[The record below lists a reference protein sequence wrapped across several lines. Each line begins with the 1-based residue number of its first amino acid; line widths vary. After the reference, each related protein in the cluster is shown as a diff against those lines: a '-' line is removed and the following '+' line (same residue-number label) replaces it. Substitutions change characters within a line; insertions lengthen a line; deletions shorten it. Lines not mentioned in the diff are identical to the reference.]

1 MMSAT
6 YNNQIEIVIF
16 TNNKRKSDKAPHET
30 GTVTFPDGTKYE
42 VALWNRISKAGNPFK
57 SGTLKLDNGRY
68 NNDQGSGAGA
78 PQVPTTPTGGVKV
91 DF

>member
-1 MMSAT
+1 MSAT

-16 TNNKRKSDKAPHET
+16 QNNKRKSDKAPHET

-42 VALWNRISKAGNPFK
+42 VAIWNKVSKAGNPFK
-57 SGTLKLDNGRY
+57 SGLLKLQTGERGTQEPNSER
-68 NNDQGSGAGA
+68 SGGYQPAN
-78 PQVPTTPTGGVKV
+78 V

>member
-1 MMSAT
+1 MSAT

-16 TNNKRKSDKAPHET
+16 SNNKRSSDKAPHET

-42 VALWNRISKAGNPFK
+42 VAIWNRVSKNGNPFK
-57 SGTLKLDNGRY
+57 SGVLRLPNPQYAGSQSNSAPAQQSNGAV
-68 NNDQGSGAGA
+68 N
-78 PQVPTTPTGGVKV
+78 V

>member
-1 MMSAT
+1 MSAT

-16 TNNKRKSDKAPHET
+16 QNNKRKSDKAPHET

-42 VALWNRISKAGNPFK
+42 VAIWNKVSKAGNPFK
-57 SGTLKLDNGRY
+57 SGNLKLQTGERGR
-68 NNDQGSGAGA
+68 NEPDSERSSGGYQPA
-78 PQVPTTPTGGVKV
+78 QV

>member
-1 MMSAT
+1 MSAT

-16 TNNKRKSDKAPHET
+16 QNNKRKSDKAPHET

-42 VALWNRISKAGNPFK
+42 VAIWNKVSKAGNPFK
-57 SGTLKLDNGRY
+57 SGVLKLDTGKY
-68 NNDQGSGAGA
+68 GQSNNEANSDSGAYA
-78 PQVPTTPTGGVKV
+78 PAKV